1 MRNEE
6 FGEELENENVPC
18 YYLKE
23 LTDMLCPQEET
34 LNEMWGE
41 VLKLAFKEILGTS
54 CNYDMITASDIK
66 DAITVI
72 EEWRENEKLH
82 EIFKDLI
89 NGYRSG
95 FLNIVYDNPYFL
107 EYANV
112 EYRIRKSE
120 EENNKPLHYF
130 MTKAAVNYAVDKTDE
145 VIETLEEA
153 TKYLLFY

>member
-18 YYLKE
+18 YYLKK

-41 VLKLAFKEILGTS
+41 VLRLAFKEILGTS
-54 CNYDMITASDIK
+54 CNYDMITTSDIE

-72 EEWRENEKLH
+72 EEWRENEKLR

-95 FLNIVYDNPYFL
+95 FLNIVYDNPYFWSVL
-107 EYANV
+107 
-112 EYRIRKSE
+112 
-120 EENNKPLHYF
+120 
-130 MTKAAVNYAVDKTDE
+130 M
-145 VIETLEEA
+145 
-153 TKYLLFY
+153 